1 MNIDPAWSRQAVVP
15 PADHWP
21 LCNDPAADEAA
32 WLYLPGDLEAYLM
45 SRVRYEGY
53 RDSLRVYHPGL
64 FRGFATVAK
73 FQYKLQLK
81 RRPSRCSV
89 TIGHTGVLHME
100 VNGAVAAHL
109 DTPHDPASAMVDLR
123 PHLKVGENN
132 IVICVATLDVP
143 PALYIDSPVLR
154 TDSRWECSR
163 DMLRFSPAN
172 RVLPAAGGTAPHHS
186 RLPSLTLRPTL
197 GIDGLYDFGVELLAR
212 PVVQTSVTAQVT
224 VAPGETPEE
233 ARNTNLQTQ
242 EQVVDTLTVSAGQP
256 ATGRLMA
263 MRYLR
268 LESSVAGSVQDVF
281 ALAEFHPAAYRGA
294 FACSDDRLTRIWM
307 HSAYTLRL
315 CMREFFLDGLK
326 RDRMPWVGDLFLS
339 ILCNAVSFADAN
351 VVKRSLVAS
360 APDDAGRCQVNG
372 IVDYTLYWL
381 ISVERYASLWGDL
394 DFARQWWPLVQR
406 VLGWLRQSE
415 DARGLLMPKAG
426 DWVFI
431 DWAEMDKKGAVA
443 AIQMLYAMAMESA
456 ASLALLCGDGSTAV
470 EHTSRRKALVKT
482 VRVAFWSERQGAFVD
497 AIRGGRR
504 SSHVSRPAN
513 ALAVVGGVADVR
525 QQKLLCQN
533 VLQGAKVA
541 PVGTPYMG
549 FFECLALAK
558 LGRQQQ
564 MVQHIRSYWGG
575 MLDQG
580 ATSFWEGFDL
590 SHRQAEH
597 TAFYGR
603 AFGKSL
609 CHAWAAG
616 PVYLLS
622 TGLFGLRVLEPGW
635 KSLEV
640 SPTQTDLEWA
650 CAVWPTPSGDVRVE
664 MDRGRLS
671 VKAPKGVRVRAADR

>member
-1 MNIDPAWSRQAVVP
+1 MNIDPAWSRRAVS
-15 PADHWP
+15 PAADNWP
-21 LCNDPAADEAA
+21 LSSDPAAGEPA
-32 WLYLPGDLEAYLM
+32 WLYLPGDLEAWLM

-64 FRGFATVAK
+64 FRSFATVAK
-73 FQYKLQLK
+73 FQCKLHLK
-81 RRPSRCSV
+81 RRPSRCIV
-89 TIGHTGVLHME
+89 TIGHTGILHME

-109 DTPHDPASAMVDLR
+109 ETPHDPPSAKVDLR
-123 PHLKVGENN
+123 PHLKVGEND
-132 IVICVATLDVP
+132 IVICIATLDVP
-143 PALYIDSPVLR
+143 PTLYIDSPMLR
-154 TDSRWECSR
+154 TDARWECSR
-163 DMLRFSPAN
+163 DLQRFSPAS
-172 RVLPAAGGTAPHHS
+172 RFRPAAGGTAPHHS
-186 RLPSLTLRPTL
+186 RLPSLTVRPTREA
-197 GIDGLYDFGVELLAR
+197 DGLYDFGVEIIGR
-212 PVVQTSVTAQVT
+212 PVVTTSGASCVTF
-224 VAPGETPEE
+224 APGETPQE

-242 EQVVDTLTVSAGQP
+242 EQVVDTLTGSAGKP

-268 LESSVAGSVQDVF
+268 VGSTGGGRVQDVS

-339 ILCNAVSFADAN
+339 ILCNAVSFADAG

-415 DARGLLMPKAG
+415 DARGLLMPRAG

-431 DWAEMDKKGAVA
+431 DWAEMDKDGTVA

-456 ASLALLCGDGSTAV
+456 ASLASLCGDVTVAA
-470 EHTSRRKALVKT
+470 EYTKQRKALAKT
-482 VRVAFWSERQGAFVD
+482 VRETFWNERRGAFVD
-497 AIRGGRR
+497 AVRGARQ
-504 SSHVSRPAN
+504 SSHVSRQAN
-513 ALAVVGGVADVR
+513 LLAVVGGVADAR
-525 QQKLLCQN
+525 QQNHLCRN
-533 VLQGAKVA
+533 VLQGTKVA

-549 FFECLALAK
+549 FFECLALMK

-564 MVQHIRSYWGG
+564 MVDQIRGYWGG

-580 ATSFWEGFDL
+580 ATTFWEGFDL
-590 SHRQAEH
+590 AHHGAEH

-640 SPTQTDLEWA
+640 SPSKTDLAWA
-650 CAVWPTPSGDVRVE
+650 CAVWPTPAGDVRIE
-664 MDRGRLS
+664 LDRGRLS
-671 VKAPKGVRVRAADR
+671 VKAPKGVRVRIAGR